1 MGREATPTSLAV
13 QQDLPLVGARLAG
26 DNREP
31 HQQPELDSS
40 LAAAAALRPQGG
52 LPRLWFCI
60 WLPHLPLDVGARLT
74 RDNGQRPLPSPASI
88 VPEWG
93 AAPTAVVEEQH
104 GIHRIL
110 LADAEARA
118 AGVMPG
124 QAANA
129 ALALLP
135 ALELEERSLL
145 REQQALEGLATWLE
159 RFSSFVSIADHNVL
173 LLEIAGSLCLFDGLQ
188 ALRQEISRGLR
199 ELGFTAMPAIAPTPL
214 AATWL
219 ARSGRRACI
228 RDETNLMPALRKLSI
243 ACLNWPAALCEAL
256 TGMGVTTVGDCLRL
270 PREGFTRRFGA
281 EYLLALDRAL
291 GHLPDPRNSWR
302 SPERFCADYEMTE
315 EQVDREVLLNICNE
329 LLQSHEQFL
338 LARQL
343 GTQRLS
349 FSFFHLKGPATELR
363 LGCAQAERSASRW
376 FELLGIRFE
385 QLVLPEPVIAVRLRS
400 GMAQALQAESG
411 TLSFHGKPGEQQRR
425 FSITQLAERLIAR
438 IGDQSV
444 QATSMVAEH
453 RPHYA
458 WRSQSLLVSWT
469 DTPKQPDGCRVASPA
484 SIVPEWGAAPTMQR
498 PLWMLP
504 EPALLPADSGCP
516 IHQGCRLRFID
527 GPERLETGWWD
538 EDGISRDYYT
548 AAGQDGRRLWVF
560 RNRNRTASWYLHGYF
575 G

>member
-1 MGREATPTSLAV
+1 M
-13 QQDLPLVGARLAG
+13 
-26 DNREP
+26 
-31 HQQPELDSS
+31 
-40 LAAAAALRPQGG
+40 
-52 LPRLWFCI
+52 
-60 WLPHLPLDVGARLT
+60 GARLT
-74 RDNGQRPLPSPASI
+74 RDNARRALPSRATCPR
-88 VPEWG
+88 G
-93 AAPTAVVEEQH
+93 ARRAPTERLWFCVWLPHLPLEANRSSGGATAIVEEQH

-135 ALELEERSLL
+135 ALQLEERSLL

-159 RFSSFVSIADHNVL
+159 RFSSFVSIAGDNVL
-173 LLEIAGSLCLFDGLQ
+173 LLEVAGSLRLFDGLQ
-188 ALRQEISRGLR
+188 TLRQRISKGLR
-199 ELGFTAMPAIAPTPL
+199 ELGFTALPAIAPTPL

-219 ARSGRRACI
+219 ARSGRRICI
-228 RDETNLMPALRKLSI
+228 RDEANLVPALRKLSI
-243 ACLNWPAALCEAL
+243 ACLDWPAALCETL

-270 PREGFTRRFGA
+270 PREGFARRFGA
-281 EYLLALDRAL
+281 EYLLALDRAV

-302 SPERFCADYEMTE
+302 APEQFCADFEMTE
-315 EQVDREVLLNICNE
+315 EQSDREMLLNICNE

-343 GTQRLS
+343 GTQRLC

-363 LGCAQAERSASRW
+363 LGCARAERSASRW

-385 QLVLPEPVIAVRLRS
+385 QLALPEPVIAVRLQS
-400 GMAQALQAESG
+400 GMAQPLQVEPG
-411 TLSFHGKPGEQQRR
+411 HLSFHANPTTPQRR

-458 WRSQSLLVSWT
+458 WSSQSLLADWSSNT
-469 DTPKQPDGCRVASPA
+469 LDEPPGYLR
-484 SIVPEWGAAPTMQR
+484 R

-504 EPALLPADSGCP
+504 EPALLPADSGFP

-548 AAGQDGRRLWVF
+548 AAGHNGRRLWVF
-560 RNRNRTASWYLHGYF
+560 RNRKRASSWYLHGYF